1 VAPVSYSSSTAGP
14 PNGPASGEDIGLAIK
29 AYEELRQRD
38 GYAERRERTWR
49 CFALLALLAT
59 FAVGAWDHLDRRES
73 VRAFVQPV
81 QVTEE
86 GRVINVG
93 LPQDLLSYEPS
104 DGQWLDMVTRWVVAI
119 RWRGSDETRMR
130 YDWNWARAHL
140 CGETPRLVDQM
151 ERDEQPFKDVGRR
164 LVSVSILSATPSPRP
179 RTYHVYWE
187 EFDSDAAGQKPQRYT
202 GTFTVGRFVP
212 PSTAVLLQ
220 NHLGLCLEAINITPQ
235 SGDR

>member
-14 PNGPASGEDIGLAIK
+14 PNGQASREEIDTLIK

-38 GYAERRERTWR
+38 GYAERRERVWR
-49 CFALLALLAT
+49 CFALLALIA
-59 FAVGAWDHLDRRES
+59 AVLVGVWDHVDRRES

-140 CGETPRLVDQM
+140 CGETSRLVDQM
-151 ERDEQPFKDVGRR
+151 ERQEHPFKDVGRR
-164 LVSVSILSATPSPRP
+164 LVSVNVLSATPSPRP

-187 EFDSDAAGQKPQRYT
+187 EYDSDLAGQRPQRYT

-212 PSTAVLLQ
+212 QSTAVLLL

-235 SGDR
+235 VGDR

>member
-1 VAPVSYSSSTAGP
+1 VQA
-14 PNGPASGEDIGLAIK
+14 LLK
-29 AYEELRQRD
+29 AYDELRQRD
-38 GYAERRERTWR
+38 GSAERRERTWR
-49 CFALLALLAT
+49 FFALIALLGAIT
-59 FAVGAWDHLDRRES
+59 VGAWDHVDRRER
-73 VRAFVQPV
+73 VQAFVQPV

-86 GRVINVG
+86 GRVLNVG

-104 DGQWLDMVTRWVVAI
+104 DGQWLDMVARWVVAV

-140 CGETPRLVDQM
+140 CGETPRLVAQM
-151 ERDEQPFKDVGRR
+151 ERHEQPFRDVGKR
-164 LVSVSILSATPSPRP
+164 LVSVNVLSATPSPRP

-187 EFDSDAAGQKPQRYT
+187 EVDSDVTGQKPQRYT

-212 PSTAVLLQ
+212 QSTAVLLQ